1 MGATHLSP
9 GDPRPLRLSWQ
20 GTPPPPPPMQERVL
34 RGQGLIATW
43 GLSKNMTPEYDR
55 CWSDGKL
62 QKGSQ
67 QGQVGSKCNVGDG
80 TQLGWVPGEGTLM
93 GG

>member
-1 MGATHLSP
+1 MKRCYLGREGVCGGKSKTAEWSQ
-9 GDPRPLRLSWQ
+9 W
-20 GTPPPPPPMQERVL
+20 ERVL

-43 GLSKNMTPEYDR
+43 GLSKNMTPGYDP
-55 CWSDGKL
+55 CWSDRKL

-67 QGQVGSKCNVGDG
+67 QGQVGSKCNVGDV
-80 TQLGWVPGEGTLM
+80 TQLGWVPGEETLM